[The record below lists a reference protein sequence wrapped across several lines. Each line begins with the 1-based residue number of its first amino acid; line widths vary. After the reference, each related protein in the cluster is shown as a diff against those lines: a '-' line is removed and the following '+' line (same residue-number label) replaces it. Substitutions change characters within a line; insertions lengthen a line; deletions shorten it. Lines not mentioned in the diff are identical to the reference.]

1 MAELQRITGKLFGET
16 ADPTDDLI
24 LGPQIGQFGSA
35 LAGTYN
41 GTADVAT
48 IQSLPAWSQGFIG
61 AVTPNNQYPPL
72 PEVTGALKVLS
83 HQENYILQHG
93 IAEWDSATD
102 YYTNCYCSYNGE
114 IYKSLQ
120 DNNTNN
126 QPDTSPTYWTLYGDF
141 ANKNLSNL
149 TNVGNAKLQYAP
161 FAINTGSTSSG
172 KNNTLTYS
180 GADITCAPCTI
191 TTADGRT
198 TSFDSSAT
206 YSITTEGDGDYYIFK
221 NIETGTLS
229 LVREYEFAI
238 SNNYGEKNIA
248 RQSLTT
254 SNFASNPQNA
264 FDGNIDTYA
273 STGLQ
278 ITIANNAYIGQANL
292 LKPIKLIKMR
302 QGLSA
307 ATICTSYKLQYS
319 NDNGSTWND
328 IQTVTGG
335 SYSPYGEAQSVP
347 VNTYTPT
354 GSSHRFRVL
363 AVTFAG
369 TQGSQGW
376 AVSELEL
383 YARTTYWLDTS
394 ASPAVLKVYD
404 LATDTYSVN
413 NDLVCIGQCSVISS
427 AVTSI
432 TNNLFNDNG
441 YSDGT
446 ATEGGFA
453 MPSNTIYNYV
463 VGASGSHYVAPANG
477 YISASGN
484 TNDTNAIIQM
494 GVLSNYIGIISRYF
508 SYGGDGYGARVQM
521 PVKKGDIFFVR
532 YSTSLQYL
540 RFIYAIGSEREA

>member
-72 PEVTGALKVLS
+72 PEVTGVLKVLS

-93 IAEWDSATD
+93 VPEWDSATD

-221 NIETGTLS
+221 DFSTGALS

-238 SNNYGEKNIA
+238 SNTKGIKNVA
-248 RQSLTT
+248 RQPVTT
-254 SNFASNPQNA
+254 SNFVTNAQYA
-264 FDGNIDTYA
+264 FDGNWNSYA
-273 STGLQ
+273 ATGTS
-278 ITIANNAYIGQANL
+278 ITIANNAYIGQSAVQ
-292 LKPIKLIKMR
+292 KPVKRIR
-302 QGLSA
+302 FNQGL
-307 ATICTSYKLQYS
+307 TNVNYCPSYRLQYS
-319 NDNGSTWND
+319 TDNGSTWNT
-328 IQTVTGG
+328 IQTQSNGVTNAWQTVTV
-335 SYSPYGEAQSVP
+335 SDYVP
-347 VNTYTPT
+347 N
-354 GSSHRFRVL
+354 GSHRFRVL
-363 AVTFAG
+363 AVSFAG
-369 TQGSQGW
+369 TQGTNQW
-376 AVSELEL
+376 VVTELEL
-383 YARTTYWLDTS
+383 YCYTNYWLDTS
-394 ASPAVLKVYD
+394 KSPAVMRVYNSG
-404 LATDTYSVN
+404 TDTYTTN
-413 NDLVCIGQCSVISS
+413 NDLVCIGECTITSS
-427 AVTSI
+427 NVTAI
-432 TNNLFNDNG
+432 TNYLFNDNG

-446 ATEGGFA
+446 ATEARFT
-453 MPSNTIYNYV
+453 MPSSTNYSYTI
-463 VGASGSHYVAPANG
+463 GASGSYYKAVANG
-477 YISASGN
+477 WITVGTPISA
-484 TNDTNAIIQM
+484 TNAIVQLVGNT
-494 GVLSNYIGIISRYF
+494 GVGETSNYST
-508 SYGGDGYGARVQM
+508 YGGDGYGARAQI
-521 PVKKGDIFFVR
+521 PVKKGDMFYLR
-532 YSTSLQYL
+532 YSQTPSFMNL
-540 RFIYAIGSEREA
+540 IYADGSEREA